1 MKLCKNVFLE
11 IKVSICVLALRQY
24 KAMVPD
30 VYKMLF
36 SGNAKRKTEFFMILI
51 LKNTLIILITFLSVI
66 KE

>member
-24 KAMVPD
+24 KTMVPD

-36 SGNAKRKTEFFMILI
+36 SVNAKRKTEFFMILI